1 MFSQV
6 CAILSGGGGG
16 VYAWSQVPFGGVH
29 GWSQVLPWGGGVH
42 AWSQVS
48 SGIGEGY
55 FQGVDMFGRAGIP
68 GGRYTYPLPTPEM
81 VPGIPNPLVLTPSGD
96 HHNTYGWQAYWKA
109 FSFCDNGMM

>member
-1 MFSQV
+1 MCMPGPRSLLGV
-6 CAILSGGGGG
+6 CMAGPRSLRGGGGC
-16 VYAWSQVPFGGVH
+16 
-29 GWSQVLPWGGGVH
+29 VH

-68 GGRYTYPLPTPEM
+68 GGRYTYALPTPEM
-81 VPGIPNPLVLTPSGD
+81 VPGIPTPLVLTPSGD